1 MIRPAIRDR
10 LATMNTYFPGRW
22 IGGVTLVLGP
32 VVLCLG
38 YLLRYLGSVTAL
50 TPQQQAWAEAQPFA
64 AAGQLLA
71 YTSDPALLTLSYAL
85 FALGAVLLF
94 PAFIAL
100 AQRVGGSLAFWGATL
115 LVAGLFARLYF
126 AGADQTAFQ
135 LTEVLGQEQAT
146 NAIMKEY
153 VDISYGPWR
162 VPVWA
167 SVGQYAGSLL
177 LAVAA
182 WRSGVFGTARALM
195 LLLAGGTW
203 MGVLKA
209 ASIPDVLVTV
219 LLCMA
224 LVPLGTRVLRE
235 RPPVP
240 TGRSKVLSW

>member
-1 MIRPAIRDR
+1 ME
-10 LATMNTYFPGRW
+10 TSFPGRW

-32 VVLCLG
+32 VVLCAG
-38 YLLRYLGSVTAL
+38 YLLRHLSSTTVL
-50 TPQQQAWAEAQPFA
+50 TSQQQAWAEAQPFA
-64 AAGQLLA
+64 AYGQLLA
-71 YTSDPALLTLSYAL
+71 YASQPALLTLAYAV
-85 FALGAVLLF
+85 FALGVVLLF

-100 AQRVGGSLAFWGATL
+100 AQRVGGGLASWGAAL

-135 LTEVLGQEQAT
+135 LTEVLGLDQAT

-177 LAVAA
+177 LAIAA
-182 WRSGVFGTARALM
+182 WRSGVLGTARAVM

-209 ASIPDVLVTV
+209 ASVPDVLVTV
-219 LLCMA
+219 LLCVA
-224 LVPLGTRVLRE
+224 LVPLGVQVLRE
-235 RPPVP
+235 RSPAPS
-240 TGRSKVLSW
+240 GRPQVLSW

>member
-1 MIRPAIRDR
+1 MD
-10 LATMNTYFPGRW
+10 TYFPGRW

-32 VVLCLG
+32 VVLCAG
-38 YLLRYLGSVTAL
+38 YLLRYLGSTTLL
-50 TPQQQAWAEAQPFA
+50 TSQQQAWAEAQPFA
-64 AAGQLLA
+64 AYGQLLA
-71 YTSDPALLTLSYAL
+71 YTSQPALVTISYAV
-85 FALGAVLLF
+85 FALGAMLLF

-100 AQRVGGSLAFWGATL
+100 AQRVGGGLAFWGATL

-135 LTEVLGQEQAT
+135 LTEVLGPAQAT
-146 NAIMKEY
+146 NAVMKEY

-177 LAVAA
+177 LAIAA

-209 ASIPDVLVTV
+209 ASMPDVLVAV
-219 LLCMA
+219 LLCVA

-235 RPPVP
+235 RLPAP
-240 TGRSKVLSW
+240 TGRPRVLSW

>member
-1 MIRPAIRDR
+1 
-10 LATMNTYFPGRW
+10 MNTFFPGRW
-22 IGGVTLVLGP
+22 IGGGTLVLGP
-32 VVLCLG
+32 VVLCAG
-38 YLLRYLGSVTAL
+38 FLLRYASSVTAL
-50 TPQQQAWAEAQPFA
+50 TPQQQVWAEAQPFA
-64 AAGQLLA
+64 AYGQLVA
-71 YTSDPALLTLSYAL
+71 YTSDPALLTLAYAV

-100 AQRVGGSLAFWGATL
+100 AQQVGGSLAFWGGTL

-135 LTEVLGQEQAT
+135 LTEVIGLDQAT

-182 WRSGVFGTARALM
+182 WRSGLFGTVRASM
-195 LLLAGGTW
+195 LLLSGSTW
-203 MGVLKA
+203 MGVLKGA
-209 ASIPDVLVTV
+209 EIPDVLLTA
-219 LLCMA
+219 LLCVA
-224 LVPLGTRVLRE
+224 LVPLGAQMLRD
-235 RPPVP
+235 RLPTP

>member
-1 MIRPAIRDR
+1 
-10 LATMNTYFPGRW
+10 MNTYFPGRW
-22 IGGVTLVLGP
+22 IGGATLVLGP
-32 VVLCLG
+32 VVMCAG
-38 YLLRYLGSVTAL
+38 YLLRYLSTITAL

-64 AAGQLLA
+64 AYGQLLA
-71 YTSDPALLTLSYAL
+71 YTSEPALLTLSYAV

-94 PAFIAL
+94 PAFVAL
-100 AQRVGGSLAFWGATL
+100 AQRVGGGLAFWGATL
-115 LVAGLFARLYF
+115 LVAGLFSRLYS

-135 LTEVLGQEQAT
+135 LTEVIGLDQAT
-146 NAIMKEY
+146 NAIMNEY

-162 VPVWA
+162 GKVWA

-209 ASIPDVLVTV
+209 ASIPDALVTA
-219 LLCMA
+219 LLCVA
-224 LVPLGTRVLRE
+224 LVPLGVRMLRD
-235 RPPVP
+235 RLPVP
-240 TGRSKVLSW
+240 AGRPRVLSW

>member
-1 MIRPAIRDR
+1 ME
-10 LATMNTYFPGRW
+10 TSFPGRW

-32 VVLCLG
+32 VVLCAG
-38 YLLRYLGSVTAL
+38 YLLRHLSSTTTL
-50 TPQQQAWAEAQPFA
+50 TSQQQAWAEAQPFA
-64 AAGQLLA
+64 AYGQLLA
-71 YTSDPALLTLSYAL
+71 YASQPALLTLAYAV
-85 FALGAVLLF
+85 FALGVVLLF

-100 AQRVGGSLAFWGATL
+100 AQRVGGGLACWGAAL

-135 LTEVLGQEQAT
+135 LTEVLGLDQAT

-153 VDISYGPWR
+153 VDITYGPWR

-177 LAVAA
+177 LAIAA
-182 WRSGVFGTARALM
+182 WRSGVLGTARAVM

-209 ASIPDVLVTV
+209 ASVPDVLVTV
-219 LLCMA
+219 LLCVA
-224 LVPLGTRVLRE
+224 LVPLGTQVLRG
-235 RPPVP
+235 RPPAP
-240 TGRSKVLSW
+240 TGRPQVLSW